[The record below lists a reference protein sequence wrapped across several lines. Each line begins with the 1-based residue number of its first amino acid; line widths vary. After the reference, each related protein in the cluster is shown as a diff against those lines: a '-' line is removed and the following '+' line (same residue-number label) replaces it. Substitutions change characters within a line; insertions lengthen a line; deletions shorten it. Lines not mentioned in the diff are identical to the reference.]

1 MSFTFQ
7 FDNAIAAHKV
17 WFRHLEFFLDGI
29 EPDRVELDLIGDSD
43 VCSLGQWLAGGG
55 RKYAGLPG
63 FTRLIEAHR
72 LFHAVGA
79 RIVACIREN
88 RIEAAQAL
96 LKDEMSDLSAEIV
109 HLLEA
114 LKKDVHAAPQ
124 GAASAEPAHI

>member
-29 EPDRVELDLIGDSD
+29 EPDRIELDLIGDSE
-43 VCSLGQWLAGGG
+43 VCSLGQWQAGVGQ
-55 RKYAGLPG
+55 KYSGLPG
-63 FTRLIEAHR
+63 FARLVAAHR

-79 RIVACIREN
+79 RIIGCIREN
-88 RIEAAQAL
+88 RIEAARAL
-96 LKDEMSDLSAEIV
+96 LKNRMSDLSAEIV

-124 GAASAEPAHI
+124 GTTRAEPAHA